1 MFLSPWNTSRT
12 PFKGRWVPNTP
23 GKDLIC
29 EYGRNPH
36 KGLVTLDEDGKILM
50 TNDLLRV
57 LLEIPDER
65 DLLGKDF
72 FKEIV
77 VKDKGLESL
86 DETELLPDG
95 STFHF
100 SGAVVELLKQD
111 GSHLPVS
118 LWITPTSSGKQIILI
133 QNVERKVAEFLVS
146 SKTGLIIS
154 SDSVTRTLFGLDES
168 TALDGKCFN
177 KFLPHI
183 PTQLLRELQSEEGS
197 FRSKTTGKTLDG
209 VHFPA
214 ALHLI
219 AEEEERIRCIVWIF
233 SSLSGLIVMNS
244 EGKVRSCNS
253 NFTHL
258 LFGYKEEELVN
269 KRIEDLIPTIYEDCD
284 IVDMIPD
291 KCEVE
296 DGEEEDED
304 LGCTRFSSGEEE
316 NEEAEGDSYDIAHHF
331 EEKLHLSSNTLENE
345 SRYIKS
351 TTEGGGNNDPNESAK
366 NDLFKLASTP
376 VISKYSGAEIS
387 RYSVN
392 YRVDE
397 AHNFPEGSFFGLGRH
412 KNGDE
417 IAILYQ
423 IRRVTLNDGSSL
435 YCLWLSRE
443 PEDHDGGKQ
452 FGSLTLES
460 TFDNSPDESLGQ
472 AIRNVVEK
480 QKKAGYNRS
489 ITFKDDELH
498 DGEYSDRYHTL
509 HEIGK
514 GGFGCVKS
522 AYRIEDGL
530 MVITKFIKKSKIYE
544 EYWIQDKVLGKTVS
558 LEISL
563 LTTLCHPNIVSIID
577 VFENE
582 NYFQMVMAK
591 HGPGM
596 DLFEFIDRRPKM
608 GEDLASY
615 IFRQVVSAVDYL
627 HERDII
633 HRDIKDENI
642 IIDKDFTVKLVDF
655 GSATFIKPG
664 WLFSTFY
671 GTVEYCSP
679 EVLSGYHYRGPEL
692 EVWTL
697 GILLYIIMFGE
708 NPFFT
713 IDETIQCQL
722 FPPFAVS
729 PPCIQLVKSILIK
742 DPKYRFTLSQ
752 IKNHPWACQEIDLKS
767 YKFEE
772 VISCSK

>member
-376 VISKYSGAEIS
+376 LMKLTIFQ
-387 RYSVN
+387 R
-392 YRVDE
+392 E
-397 AHNFPEGSFFGLGRH
+397 AFFGLGRH

-472 AIRNVVEK
+472 AIRNMMNSMMANIQIDIIRCTKLER
-480 QKKAGYNRS
+480 G
-489 ITFKDDELH
+489 D
-498 DGEYSDRYHTL
+498 
-509 HEIGK
+509 
-514 GGFGCVKS
+514 GFGCVKS

-615 IFRQVVSAVDYL
+615 IFRQVVSAIRIL
-627 HERDII
+627 L
-633 HRDIKDENI
+633 
-642 IIDKDFTVKLVDF
+642 FKLVDF

-692 EVWTL
+692 E
-697 GILLYIIMFGE
+697 MK
-708 NPFFT
+708 PF
-713 IDETIQCQL
+713 
-722 FPPFAVS
+722 S
-729 PPCIQLVKSILIK
+729 LVKSILIK

-772 VISCSK
+772 VISCSKEELETPVVYPDFISPESRPCQDIEHRR